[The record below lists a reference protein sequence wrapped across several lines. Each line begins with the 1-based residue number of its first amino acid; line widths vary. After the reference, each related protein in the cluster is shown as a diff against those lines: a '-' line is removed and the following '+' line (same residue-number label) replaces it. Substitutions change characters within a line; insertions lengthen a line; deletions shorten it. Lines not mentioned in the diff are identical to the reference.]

1 MLASAEMATEVR
13 GAGGEFGMPYLGSG
27 FYSAEA
33 VEFGGQKEGYGGANS
48 PASGSLWLLLFGF
61 YGLKINPAAMG

>member
-1 MLASAEMATEVR
+1 
-13 GAGGEFGMPYLGSG
+13 MPYLGSG